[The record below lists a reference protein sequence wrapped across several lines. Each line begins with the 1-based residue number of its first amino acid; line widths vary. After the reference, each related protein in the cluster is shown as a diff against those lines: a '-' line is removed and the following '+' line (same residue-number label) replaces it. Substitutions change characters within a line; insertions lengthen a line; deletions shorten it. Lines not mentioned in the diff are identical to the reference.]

1 MPPSPIRNVRFKID
15 SYYDFETDSNK
26 NKEHQ
31 IDYLVST
38 TIKETKQHLLM
49 KKDDLIKANKGISIL
64 SILGAVTFLYLVTNE
79 YINSEY
85 DKTKSVI
92 VILLL
97 VFSCFQIVGGIMT
110 YRNEVL
116 GFRIL
121 IGCYVLQIC
130 AFSVGVFSYLI
141 STGPVLFIK
150 YDSSVS
156 KLTADVGLF
165 QIAYHLD
172 LSGEYN
178 FFSVNIIAATII
190 LILVKESKR
199 IRKTERR

>member
-1 MPPSPIRNVRFKID
+1 
-15 SYYDFETDSNK
+15 
-26 NKEHQ
+26 
-31 IDYLVST
+31 
-38 TIKETKQHLLM
+38 M